1 VLALPESEQLN
12 PLQHAPWH
20 PQEPRE
26 AAQQRI
32 KAPTQ
37 TKKQAAASF
46 QDFYASLP
54 DIDIT
59 IFTDGF
65 KLANRIIDTRFA
77 IY

>member
-1 VLALPESEQLN
+1 VLALPESEQVN
-12 PLQHAPWH
+12 PLQHAPWL

-32 KAPTQ
+32 RAPTQ

-54 DIDIT
+54 GTDIK
-59 IFTDGF
+59 IFIDGS
-65 KLANRIIDTRFA
+65 KLANGITGAGFA
-77 IY
+77 LY

>member
-12 PLQHAPWH
+12 PLQHAPWL

-32 KAPTQ
+32 RAPTQ

-46 QDFYASLP
+46 QDFYTSLP
-54 DIDIT
+54 GIDIKVF
-59 IFTDGF
+59 IDDS
-65 KLANRIIDTRFA
+65 KLANRMAGARFA
-77 IY
+77 LY